1 MADESD
7 KLPGEQEEVDYF
19 FQMQMAGHRAV
30 QKYWKAVGAVMVVIL
45 VGALFYGLYDSNRR
59 NDLKNGAAA
68 IADVDRRMPQ
78 PDQMALFGLAPLDDP
93 ADEERMVQ
101 LREGAK
107 RYEDAAATTSSGTSG
122 EAWLKAADT
131 WLRLGETDNAKK
143 AYEAAN
149 AVQPKGVIG
158 HGARAG
164 LASLELE
171 AGNADAAVALYRQSA
186 DQGQGF
192 LAETSLLS
200 LARVYDSQA
209 KDAELKSVFDEFRLR
224 FPNSARVGE
233 FAAYGLQA
241 TPAPVETTIEVPV
254 PEAAEG

>member
-19 FQMQMAGHRAV
+19 FQAQMAGHRAV
-30 QKYWKAVGAVMVVIL
+30 QAYWKHVAAVVGVIL
-45 VGALFYGLYDSNRR
+45 IGALFYGLYDSNRR
-59 NDLKNGAAA
+59 NDLKDGAAA

-78 PDQMALFGLAPLDDP
+78 PDQMAMFGLAPLDDP
-93 ADEERMVQ
+93 NDAERTEQ

-107 RYEDAAATTSSGTSG
+107 RYEEAAAGTSSGTSG

-149 AVQPKGVIG
+149 AVQPQGVIG

-164 LASLELE
+164 LASIELE
-171 AGNADAAVALYRQSA
+171 AGNTDAAITLYRQSA
-186 DQGQGF
+186 DQGKGF
-192 LAETSLLS
+192 LAESSLLS
-200 LARVYDSQA
+200 LARVYDSES
-209 KDAELKSVFDEFRLR
+209 KDAELKGVFDEFRLR